1 MHTATLLPV
10 RPCAPARV
18 PGPLCPVLSLGAD
31 MDGLGL
37 IWTLPTAVP
46 PHQRHAFALAVHA
59 SGGLSLLID
68 ADRGFLSVE
77 RIARCT
83 AALTLA
89 RTQGAYR
96 TGYAFAQLVEAL
108 GYGERDTRGFEL
120 LDPADCGAPAAFVA
134 GFGAAVAQSLE
145 TDVMRVVWSAPA
157 APVPLVERL
166 RCWIDAHGATAMVAG
181 YALQEA
187 LWQP

>member
-1 MHTATLLPV
+1 MHTATLLPS
-10 RPCAPARV
+10 RPCGMARL
-18 PGPLCPVLSLGAD
+18 PGPQCPVLSLGAD

-37 IWTLPTAVP
+37 IWTLSATVP
-46 PHQRHAFALAVHA
+46 PHQRLGFALAVHA

-68 ADRGFLSVE
+68 ADRGFLNVE

-89 RTQGAYR
+89 RRQGAYR
-96 TGYAFAQLVEAL
+96 AGYAFAQLVEAL

-120 LDPADCGAPAAFVA
+120 FDPADCAAPAAFVA

-145 TDVMRVVWSAPA
+145 TDVMRVVGSALA

-181 YALQEA
+181 DVLQEA